1 MRWRGDGGDI
11 MRMTIRQAAGVLAAL
26 YFLGASA
33 GPASAA
39 LRPGEFACAGSGGT
53 ILIGLGFK
61 ILADGTYTDLDG
73 KNKGRVTYSADGA
86 TVTFV
91 GGHLNGQVGTGAG
104 NGRNF
109 QIGAISCS
117 HN

>member
-1 MRWRGDGGDI
+1 
-11 MRMTIRQAAGVLAAL
+11 MTTNIGFVAGVVAAL
-26 YFLGASA
+26 LLITAGA
-33 GPASAA
+33 GPAHAA
-39 LRPGEFACAGSGGT
+39 LLPGEYACAGSGGT

-61 ILADGTYTDLDG
+61 LLADGTYTDLDG
-73 KNKGRVTYSADGA
+73 KNRGRVTYSADGS

-91 GGHLNGQVGTGAG
+91 GGHLNGQIGRGAG

-109 QIGAISCS
+109 QINAISCS